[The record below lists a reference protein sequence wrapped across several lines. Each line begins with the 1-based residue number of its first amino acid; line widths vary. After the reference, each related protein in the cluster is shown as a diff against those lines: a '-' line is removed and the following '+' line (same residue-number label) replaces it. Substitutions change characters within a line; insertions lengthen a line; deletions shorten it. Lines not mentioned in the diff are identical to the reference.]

1 MQKYTEAASPN
12 LRSKQL
18 TIQDVENLKVQLMCA
33 PESPEDIVSL
43 VYGSCYVMSIDPK
56 EQDSGILWQPSLSES
71 PKILALQLTFNIKTL
86 VKKIDANND
95 LFKKVNYTAI
105 HVHN

>member
-1 MQKYTEAASPN
+1 MK
-12 LRSKQL
+12 
-18 TIQDVENLKVQLMCA
+18 DVENLKDQLIGA
-33 PESPEDIVSL
+33 PEDIVSL

-56 EQDSGILWQPSLSES
+56 EPDSGILWQPSLSES

-95 LFKKVNYTAI
+95 LFKKVNYTVI